1 MCGLVF
7 DWMKEKGGLEGIEK
21 NNKAKAARLYDAIDN
36 SDGFY
41 QLVTFLTFN

>member
-7 DWMKEKGGLEGIEK
+7 DWMNERGGLEGIEK
-21 NNKAKAARLYDAIDN
+21 INKAKASLLYDAIDN

-41 QLVTFLTFN
+41 